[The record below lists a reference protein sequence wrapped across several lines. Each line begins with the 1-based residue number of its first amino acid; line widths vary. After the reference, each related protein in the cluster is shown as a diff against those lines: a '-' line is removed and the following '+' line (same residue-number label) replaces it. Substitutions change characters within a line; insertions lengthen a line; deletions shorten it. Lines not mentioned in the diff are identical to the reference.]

1 MSGFYLFLSSADCK
15 KVFADN
21 RFDNFRVQFEPEIK
35 LACECRQE
43 WSFALT
49 EISIITPAKSH
60 SLPPETCTVLCDL
73 AEGSYMRETYNP
85 ILRRIDTDA
94 EASGSLFQTY
104 YIGVNST
111 QFNCIRIYLKNKDL
125 EDLDAKLWH
134 PSTVVNL
141 TLHFQK
147 M

>member
-1 MSGFYLFLSSADCK
+1 MSGFYMFLSSADCTG
-15 KVFADN
+15 VFGDN

-35 LACECRQE
+35 LDCECRQE

-49 EISIITPAKSH
+49 EISIDTPSRQQ

-73 AEGSYMRETYNP
+73 AEGSYMRGSHQP
-85 ILRRIDTDA
+85 ILRRIDGDA

-104 YIGVNST
+104 YVGLTSNH
-111 QFNCIRIYLKNKDL
+111 FNCIRVYLKNKDL
-125 EDLDAKLWH
+125 DELDAKLWH